1 MEIQYKSYQP
11 KNNYMF
17 RIQELYKYQYLLQE
31 ITKELNS
38 LVKNNDELEK
48 LTTNVSFNKSQSN
61 RILKAVIEK
70 TAKTKPL
77 YLFNLI
83 AARKILLERIPI
95 LESLPVPQNS
105 NEGYSNNGR
114 YYNEHN
120 NHLTRIKPK
129 PNPKPM
135 TEQQKLK
142 FQRKGAEKKRNKSN
156 RETNLEINTYPNN
169 KKKTNNFF
177 TLQKK
182 KDFEQKQ
189 WENNL
194 EFIYN
199 SEPNSESNIRG
210 NGNNR
215 MLSSIRSGLDLIS
228 LGMNANNN
236 EFNDRNLPNSGNNSS
251 ASNLS
256 NSKNNSIASNS
267 SNSGPKNLKKSQASS
282 SKFFSNEESNSGYL
296 SNNTFLANRHK
307 RTERH
312 KSKHNMLDFKK

>member
-17 RIQELYKYQYLLQE
+17 KIQELYKYQYLLQE

-105 NEGYSNNGR
+105 NEGYSNNGE

-120 NHLTRIKPK
+120 NPLTRIKPK

-156 RETNLEINTYPNN
+156 RETNL
-169 KKKTNNFF
+169 KKNNNFF
-177 TLQKK
+177 TLQKN
-182 KDFEQKQ
+182 KDLEQEQ

-199 SEPNSESNIRG
+199 NESNNESNIRG

-228 LGMNANNN
+228 LGMKANNN
-236 EFNDRNLPNSGNNSS
+236 EFNDRNLPNSKYSSS

-256 NSKNNSIASNS
+256 NSKNKSSASNS
-267 SNSGPKNLKKSQASS
+267 SNSGPKKLKKSQASY

-296 SNNTFLANRHK
+296 SNNIFLANRHK
-307 RTERH
+307 RTGRR
-312 KSKHNMLDFKK
+312 KSKHNILDLKKS